1 VSVKRRPVVLKSRE
15 KVLEAIELFGT
26 IMGNNGAVVSV
37 IDTDFNLL
45 YVNYRGKDNFRE
57 LHEKGANPL
66 DMKCHEFFRK
76 SAAVCPEC
84 RTAKVR
90 ETLRASGAYT
100 HSNTLVDKVFEVN
113 AYPINERIGGVVTA
127 TAIIEVARDITS
139 DYLAGGLVHDANN
152 ILTTVLGHV
161 SLAKNIFDKTGDAL
175 RNIQLA
181 DAAGDRVYEIMAD
194 LQNVFSG
201 KKKWSQLTRG
211 STDLYSVLESTLDLM
226 KLEYAN
232 RNIDLVRELQEV
244 PEISA
249 NRKGLR
255 GVFENMLINARDA
268 LVHTP
273 NPCVTVRLYHEPLP
287 KGGYIHVEFED
298 NGPGIKPE
306 HIKRIWD
313 PKFSTKESKGFHYG
327 LAISKIIVE
336 RHKGQ
341 IYVDSQ
347 YGHGARFEI
356 LLPDATRLLEIHGI
370 KKDKPTSEN

>member
-1 VSVKRRPVVLKSRE
+1 MSVKRRPVVLKSRE
-15 KVLEAIELFGT
+15 KVLESIDLFGT

-37 IDTDFNLL
+37 IDTDFQLV
-45 YVNYRGKDNFRE
+45 YVNYRGIDIFNE
-57 LHEKGANPL
+57 LHNKDANPL
-66 DMKCHEFFRK
+66 DMKCYEFFRK
-76 SAAVCPEC
+76 RSSVCPEC

-90 ETLRASGAYT
+90 ETLKASGVYT

-113 AYPINERIGGVVTA
+113 AYPINEEQGSEVVA

-161 SLAKNIFDKTGDAL
+161 SLAKNVFDKTSDAL
-175 RNIQLA
+175 RSIQLA
-181 DAAGDRVYEIMAD
+181 DAAGDRVFEIMGD
-194 LQNVFSG
+194 LQKVFSG
-201 KKKWSQLTRG
+201 KKKWSQHTRG
-211 STDLYSVLESTLDLM
+211 STDLQSVLESTLDLI
-226 KLEYAN
+226 KWEYQN
-232 RNIDLVRELQEV
+232 HNIVLVRELQEV

-249 NRKGLR
+249 NRKGLQ
-255 GVFENMLINARDA
+255 GVFENLLLNARDA
-268 LVHTP
+268 LAHTLDSR
-273 NPCVTVRLYHEPLP
+273 VTVRLYHEPLP

-306 HIKRIWD
+306 HINRIWD
-313 PKFSTKESKGFHYG
+313 PKFSTKGRKGSLHYG

-347 YGHGARFEI
+347 YGRGARFEI
-356 LLPDATRLLEIHGI
+356 LLPDSTRLKNMQE
-370 KKDKPTSEN
+370 KKK